1 MAQKRLSPKFDA
13 HFHLLSFGLLMDEK
27 KKSPGPTSFSTYLA
41 TKEGSVINGFST
53 KNLAWINYVSFQKTK
68 AEWNDESS
76 CGEKPGAMTKIRIS
90 NVRIAKGIIERRP
103 RVHGPCDVKLIQKS
117 PFVQS
122 LTMKAFMKKIKNFK
136 SETKTKMSL
145 SKKFNLTKD
154 LFFN

>member
-76 CGEKPGAMTKIRIS
+76 CGEKPGAMTKNPNFKCPNSKRNHWKKTS
-90 NVRIAKGIIERRP
+90 CTWP
-103 RVHGPCDVKLIQKS
+103 L
-117 PFVQS
+117 
-122 LTMKAFMKKIKNFK
+122 KAFMKKIKNFK

-154 LFFN
+154 FFFN